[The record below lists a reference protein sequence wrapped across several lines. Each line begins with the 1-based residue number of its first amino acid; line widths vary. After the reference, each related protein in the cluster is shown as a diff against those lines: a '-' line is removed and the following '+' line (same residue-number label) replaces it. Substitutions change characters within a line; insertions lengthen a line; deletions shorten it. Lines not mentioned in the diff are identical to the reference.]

1 MNYPQISVLTPTFN
15 RSKFLPLFIHNLKQQ
30 TYPHNK
36 IEVIIDD
43 DGTEPFTDNIQGLQ
57 LDLYPMKLI
66 YHRTKKKRTIGEKR
80 NNLVKISTSKFL
92 INMDDDDI
100 YNPAYIEY
108 SYNTLKDGK
117 YGLVGS
123 NAMIFC
129 YPEKEFKTTS
139 IQCEH
144 KVQIHE
150 ATMCYTKKYWK
161 SMGEYEKNSKGEGV
175 NMIQE
180 QNKNVGLTE
189 ILLCMICVAHDGNT
203 VDKEQFNFDTDQSPY
218 EGTEVGILKQI
229 LSIK

>member
-43 DGTEPFTDNIQGLQ
+43 D
-57 LDLYPMKLI
+57 
-66 YHRTKKKRTIGEKR
+66 
-80 NNLVKISTSKFL
+80 
-92 INMDDDDI
+92 I
-100 YNPAYIEY
+100 YNPAYIVY

-161 SMGEYEKNSKGEGV
+161 SMGGYVKNSKGEGV